1 MRRYLIIL
9 LYFLWPLAGC
19 ATPPVTTTVEV
30 PVASSC
36 IPKDLGPPPVYPDTN
51 EAIHKAQNLYDRTR
65 LLLAGRDLRNVRLGE
80 LEPVIQ
86 ACSELPVFG
95 K

>member
-1 MRRYLIIL
+1 MRRLLFLLLPWCWLI
-9 LYFLWPLAGC
+9 AGC
-19 ATPPVTTTVEV
+19 ATQPVTTTVEV

-36 IPKDLGPPPVYPDTN
+36 IPGDLGPPPVYPDTN

-65 LLLAGRDLRNVRLGE
+65 LLLAGRDLRNVRLSE

-86 ACSELPVFG
+86 ACSDLPVFG